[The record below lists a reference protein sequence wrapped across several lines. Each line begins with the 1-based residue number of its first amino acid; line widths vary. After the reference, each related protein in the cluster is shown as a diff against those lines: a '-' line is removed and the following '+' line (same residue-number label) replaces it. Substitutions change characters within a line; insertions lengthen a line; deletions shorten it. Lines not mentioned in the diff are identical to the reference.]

1 MDTNRDTAI
10 LQAVGVNKIVTAG
23 GTQLQIL
30 SDINL
35 TISANESVAIV
46 GMSGAGKSTL
56 LSLLAGMDVASSG
69 SILMN
74 GQNLTAMNED
84 ERAAMRRKRVGFV
97 FQSFHL
103 ITHLSALENV
113 LLPLELLGIDNAL
126 EKAIDW
132 CSRVG
137 LAHRLNH
144 FPNQLSGG
152 EQQRV
157 AIARAFAIEPKL
169 LFADEPT
176 GNLDEKTAHGVI
188 ECLYK
193 LYDESD
199 LTLVFVTH
207 DQILTKYCQ
216 KHFHLEEGCL
226 V

>member
-126 EKAIDW
+126 EKAID
-132 CSRVG
+132 
-137 LAHRLNH
+137 
-144 FPNQLSGG
+144 LSL
-152 EQQRV
+152 
-157 AIARAFAIEPKL
+157 IHI
-169 LFADEPT
+169 
-176 GNLDEKTAHGVI
+176 
-188 ECLYK
+188 
-193 LYDESD
+193 
-199 LTLVFVTH
+199 
-207 DQILTKYCQ
+207 
-216 KHFHLEEGCL
+216 
-226 V
+226 